1 MTADSRSWKRVPVA
15 RHALRLAAPL
25 AVFLAGLIPAIAT
38 HAASATGGTINITV
52 RHDGMKRTA
61 LVHTPP
67 QIAERRSLPLVINFH
82 GGGGNAIGHQRYA
95 RMDALAEREGFIVV
109 YPNGTGVLQDSL
121 LTWNAGTCCGVA
133 AKQNTDDVGF
143 VRALLDEIARRLPVD
158 ASRVYATGLSNGAMM
173 SYRLAAELPDRIAA
187 IAPVGG
193 ASAMSSLPAGRA
205 VPIVH
210 IHSVDDP
217 RALYDGGLGPP
228 FPFTNVRVQHR
239 PVEASLAEWAARAG
253 CGTPSEVRERRA
265 GAAGTPR
272 ASHTATL
279 YVFPGCRD
287 GVEVAL
293 WKLTGAG
300 HVWPGGQL
308 DYLPRLLGPG
318 TDVIDANAEMWRFF
332 QRHRVSAGSK

>member
-1 MTADSRSWKRVPVA
+1 MSRRAFLV
-15 RHALRLAAPL
+15 AAPFAL
-25 AVFLAGLIPAIAT
+25 LLVGLDTP
-38 HAASATGGTINITV
+38 HAASATGGTINITI

-67 QIAERRSLPLVINFH
+67 QIAGRGPLPVVVNFH
-82 GGGGNAIGHQRYA
+82 GGGGSAIGHQRYA

-121 LTWNAGTCCGVA
+121 LTWNAGGCCGVSA
-133 AKQNTDDVGF
+133 TQETDDVGF
-143 VRALLDEIARRLPVD
+143 VRALLDELARRLPVD

-173 SYRLAAELPDRIAA
+173 SYRLAAELSDRIAA

-193 ASAMSSLPAGRA
+193 ASAMPSFRAVRA
-205 VPIVH
+205 VPILH

-217 RALYDGGLGPP
+217 RALYHGGLGPP
-228 FPFTNVRVQHR
+228 FPFTNVGVPHR
-239 PVEASLAEWAARAG
+239 PVEATLAEWAGFAG
-253 CGTPSEVRERRA
+253 CATAAEARDRRA

-272 ASHTATL
+272 ASHTAVL
-279 YVFPGCRD
+279 YVYPGCPD

-300 HVWPGGQL
+300 HVWPGGQP

-332 QRHRVSAGSK
+332 RRHRLPAGAR